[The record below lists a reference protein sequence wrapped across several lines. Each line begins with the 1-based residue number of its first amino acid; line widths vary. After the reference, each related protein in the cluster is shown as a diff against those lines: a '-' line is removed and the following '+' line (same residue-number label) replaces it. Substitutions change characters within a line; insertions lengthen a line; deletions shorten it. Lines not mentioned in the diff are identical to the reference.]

1 MSDNNP
7 SSSPPLP
14 SSVPAPAAADDEL
27 DLNASASESS
37 VVVRPSDAGVVA
49 PLEQPARASSAAD
62 GVPKSD
68 LATEETTV
76 LVEARQEE
84 MKDEVVLVTAA
95 ADDAV
100 NVGGESH
107 GSGDEAVDS
116 VVDAVGTAPVQIEVS
131 TVVEGEPEEANV
143 GSADVAEDLVLPTT
157 AGDAGGGSTLD
168 EKVEV
173 AEELLSADELD
184 DGEGQEVGETVEVVE
199 QKPAVRKRGRP
210 PKARKIAKEV
220 KKSEELFSADESG
233 DGEEKKPSAR
243 KRGRPPKSRKN
254 DKAEKKGEEVVEEL
268 FSADESGD
276 GKGQE
281 VGESVT
287 VEGKPAARKRGR
299 PRKPTKIAKVEKK
312 SEGDESDD
320 EEGQEAGETATVV
333 EEKPSARKR
342 GRPPKSR
349 KNDKAEKKNEEVAG
363 DLFSSDEPDDGEGQ
377 EGGETITVEEK
388 KSTARKRGRPPKSRK
403 NDKAEKK
410 NEEVGEDLFSSDEP
424 DDGEGQEVG
433 ETITVE
439 EKKSTAR
446 KRGRPPK
453 SRKND
458 KAEKKNEEVGEDLF
472 SSDEPDDGEG
482 QEVGETITVEEKKST
497 ARKRGRPPK
506 SKDSEAEKKSEEV
519 VKELFSDEESDD
531 GEGQEGG
538 EKELAARK
546 SGCPPNSR
554 NITKAEKTSEEE
566 FGVSDMVWGKIKS
579 HPWWPGQIFD
589 PSDASEMAE
598 KHQKKGC
605 LLVAYFGDHTFAW
618 CEPSKLKPF
627 EAHFPNMAKESSMDA
642 FVSAVDEAL
651 DEVSRRVVL
660 GLTCNCVPEESYA
673 DLKNEVIENA
683 GIRER
688 ATNTDWLNMSS
699 FARSFEPNMFLEY
712 IKSLAESPMAKT
724 DGLQFVTAQAQL
736 AAIHLKKGY
745 QELPAFY
752 HGGGFAECDDDG
764 KPESDVMQVN
774 RDTSLT
780 DRKRV
785 SVKGKARKEERM
797 SRTPGDGLDNSKKE
811 RSLSELMKAKKSS
824 RHLSN
829 GRKVPSS
836 SSGKQKSEALDDFDS
851 LEVVRKRKKKLDS
864 SGDLETKSPRM
875 GTPKSFKIGECI
887 RRVASQLT
895 GSSPAVKDNSGTS
908 RKALSSSRVS
918 FRSDAET
925 EILKYYSTCSMD
937 EMLSQ
942 LCLAARDPLKG
953 YSFLSMIVCFFADFR
968 DLHTD
973 GSVSLEE
980 NNGGQTGGMSSSKA
994 KMGSLMSSES
1004 DDEDDDDVEDS
1015 YWTER
1020 VVQGSSPKRKKRK
1033 GDAKMQSP
1041 SKKVIPTE
1049 VELSDSV
1056 PAPSSRPAADPLEEP
1071 QVIDAG
1077 GDVRNGSMVEEQ
1089 LDSYDKSAKEYN
1101 PAELILRFAESD
1113 ALPSEVDLINIFSRY
1128 GPLKESET
1136 EVLKKSNHAKVV
1148 FKRGPD
1154 AELAFSSAG
1163 KFSIFGPALVSYQLK
1178 HISSVPK
1185 HSASQAKQDATFT
1198 EENKSGQDNAE
1209 D

>member
-1 MSDNNP
+1 MSDDNP
-7 SSSPPLP
+7 SSSPLLP
-14 SSVPAPAAADDEL
+14 SSAAPAAADDKL

-37 VVVRPSDAGVVA
+37 VVVRPSDADVVA
-49 PLEQPARASSAAD
+49 PLEQPAQASSAAD

-84 MKDEVVLVTAA
+84 MKDEVVLVAA
-95 ADDAV
+95 PADDAV
-100 NVGGESH
+100 NVGGEGH
-107 GSGDEAVDS
+107 WSGDGAVDS
-116 VVDAVGTAPVQIEVS
+116 VVDAVGTAPVQVEVS
-131 TVVEGEPEEANV
+131 TVVEGEPEEPNV

-157 AGDAGGGSTLD
+157 ADDAGGGSTLD

-254 DKAEKKGEEVVEEL
+254 DKAEKKSEEVVEEL

-281 VGESVT
+281 VGESIT
-287 VEGKPAARKRGR
+287 VEGKSTARKRGR

-312 SEGDESDD
+312 SEDDESDD

-333 EEKPSARKR
+333 EEKPSVRKR

-349 KNDKAEKKNEEVAG
+349 KNDEAEEKNEEVAG
-363 DLFSSDEPDDGEGQ
+363 DLFSSDEPNDGEGQ
-377 EGGETITVEEK
+377 EVGETITMEEK

-403 NDKAEKK
+403 NDEVEKK
-410 NEEVGEDLFSSDEP
+410 NEEVGEHLFSSDEP
-424 DDGEGQEVG
+424 DDGE
-433 ETITVE
+433 
-439 EKKSTAR
+439 R
-446 KRGRPPK
+446 
-453 SRKND
+453 
-458 KAEKKNEEVGEDLF
+458 
-472 SSDEPDDGEG
+472 

-531 GEGQEGG
+531 GEGQEGD

-546 SGCPPNSR
+546 SGHPPNSR
-554 NITKAEKTSEEE
+554 NITKAEKKSEEE

-589 PSDASEMAE
+589 PSDASEMAK

-724 DGLQFVTAQAQL
+724 DGLQFVTARAQL

-752 HGGGFAECDDDG
+752 HGGGFAECDNDG
-764 KPESDVMQVN
+764 KPESDVMQVD
-774 RDTSLT
+774 RDTSLM

-785 SVKGKARKEERM
+785 SVKGKARKEDRM
-797 SRTPGDGLDNSKKE
+797 SRTPGDGLNNSKKE
-811 RSLSELMKAKKSS
+811 RSLFELMKAKKSS

-836 SSGKQKSEALDDFDS
+836 SSGKQKSEVLDGFDS
-851 LEVVRKRKKKLDS
+851 PEVVHKRKKKLDT
-864 SGDLETKSPRM
+864 SGDLETKSTRM

-908 RKALSSSRVS
+908 KKALSSSRVS

-1020 VVQGSSPKRKKRK
+1020 VVQDSSPKRKKRK
-1033 GDAKMQSP
+1033 GDAKMRSP
-1041 SKKVIPTE
+1041 SKKVSPTE

-1056 PAPSSRPAADPLEEP
+1056 PAPSSRPASDPLEEP

-1089 LDSYDKSAKEYN
+1089 LDSYDKNANEYN

-1113 ALPSEVDLINIFSRY
+1113 ALPSEIDLINIFSRY

-1198 EENKSGQDNAE
+1198 EEKKSGQDNAE